1 MTTTLK
7 QEQVATILKQA
18 IAKNSQNNIAAIMGL
33 PVSDIADVL
42 CDHGYPSEQ
51 RMRKALAVL
60 TAGPPAPTKPAPRP
74 HPAHEP
80 HKMSWTDLISAG
92 KKSKSRTV
100 LAAVKK
106 AEKALDAWKTAAKAL
121 QDALTAD
128 REEQAVREQI
138 NKLEAELAAA
148 KSKLNARPTRTSTT
162 APGAS
167 TLPDGVT
174 PKMVRQWAAENDVDC
189 PERGMVPKRVVSEYL
204 AAHSTDARTE
214 ALHEAAWPTPKAGAE
229 R

>member
-7 QEQVATILKQA
+7 QEQVATILKHSLGGKTVGQ
-18 IAKNSQNNIAAIMGL
+18 IAAITG
-33 PVSDIADVL
+33 VDGVDVNAEL
-42 CDHGYPSEQ
+42 INHGYPDEDL
-51 RMRKALAVL
+51 MRRVLADL
-60 TAGPPAPTKPAPRP
+60 TAAPPAQAKPAPRP

-80 HKMSWTDLISAG
+80 HKMSGTDLISAG

-106 AEKALDAWKTAAKAL
+106 AEKALEAWKTAAKAL

-167 TLPDGVT
+167 ALPDGVT
-174 PKMVRQWAAENDVDC
+174 PKMVRQWAASV
-189 PERGMVPKRVVSEYL
+189 RASV
-204 AAHSTDARTE
+204 
-214 ALHEAAWPTPKAGAE
+214 LHEAAWPTPKAGAE